1 MTNIL
6 KKAFNRINRII
17 KNWAGIRRE
26 YRITLEGIIFVLITF
41 FIGFAAI
48 NTSTN
53 LLYLIMSMMLSFFII
68 SGLLSTSTLR
78 KIRVRR
84 LAVRHI
90 SAREAATIP
99 LEVANDK
106 RWMFS
111 YSLRI
116 MDYLA
121 TGEMVGVCYLSH
133 IPPRSKTNIT
143 YRVFFPHRGIYKLAR
158 IRIVLRFPF
167 GFFVRAIAVTQSQQ
181 ILVYPQIID
190 IRPLLES
197 ANVDLGEFESGR
209 KGSGHSLYGL
219 REYTPSDSAR
229 FIHWKVSARS
239 NKIML
244 REFEKEEKKKITLIF
259 NNSAAL
265 PISKDIEELFEN
277 AVIYTASLAKY
288 LIDRE
293 FQVQLET
300 ASGRVSFGIGIS
312 HLHRILRALAMIN
325 LEKKGLEIPNM
336 KMDAD
341 STNIMIHFIPGS
353 NIPYQ
358 PESTQVIDIT
368 RFQFIPQLGDQ
379 IPYQDL
385 NKNDA

>member
-1 MTNIL
+1 MTKFPRKIY
-6 KKAFNRINRII
+6 NRISRII
-17 KNWAGIRRE
+17 RNWAGIRRE

-78 KIRVRR
+78 KIRIRR

-90 SAREAATIP
+90 SAREVATIP
-99 LEVANDK
+99 MEVANDK

-111 YSLRI
+111 DSLRI
-116 MDYLA
+116 MDYLE

-133 IPPRSKTNIT
+133 IPPRTKSNIS
-143 YRVFFPHRGIYKLAR
+143 YQALFPRRGLYKLSR
-158 IRIVLRFPF
+158 IRIVSRFPF
-167 GFFVRAIAVTQSQQ
+167 GFFERAVAFKQPQEI
-181 ILVYPQIID
+181 IVYPQIID
-190 IRPLLES
+190 IRPSLES

-229 FIHWKVSARS
+229 FIHWKVSARTS
-239 NKIML
+239 KIML
-244 REFEKEEKKKITLIF
+244 REFEKEEKKKVTLIL
-259 NNSAAL
+259 NNSAMP
-265 PISKDIEELFEN
+265 PISHETNEYFER

-288 LIDRE
+288 LIDLE

-300 ASGRVSFGIGIS
+300 ASGRVPFGMGIS
-312 HLHRILRALAMIN
+312 HLYRILRSLAMIS
-325 LEKKGLEIPNM
+325 LEEKEIEIPLM
-336 KMDAD
+336 SADAD
-341 STNIMIHFIPGS
+341 TTNIKIHYNPNM
-353 NIPYQ
+353 NIPHQ
-358 PESTQVIDIT
+358 PELTQVMDIT
-368 RFQFIPQLGDQ
+368 RFQFFPNIGEYTPLSGAE
-379 IPYQDL
+379 
-385 NKNDA
+385 K